1 MATLQTIRNRA
12 GVLISIVIGLA
23 LLSFILSD
31 LVSNNSL
38 FNSGNKTEV
47 AEVAGE
53 AVPIAL
59 YEEKVNELIANYQ
72 RNTGKDATPDEET
85 SQSIRDQAWEGLITD
100 YVLANNLGELGITVN
115 ANELQDMVVGNN
127 IDPQVLQIPIF
138 KNEQTGQFD
147 PNLVKQ
153 FLANMDKDETG
164 AARLSWVAFEKQ
176 LEHSR
181 LLSKYYSLVKKG
193 LYVTSAE
200 AKQYSEEA
208 SNLIDIRFAMKKYSD
223 VSDSTIAVKDEEI
236 DKYYIEHTYLF
247 DQEASRDIDYVVFD
261 VLPSPSDIEKIRSK
275 MEEIKIELITTTEI
289 ADFVNRNS
297 DVPYAEQL
305 FAKSSLTPPVD
316 SLIFAAQPGFVYG
329 PYVENNVYKLARLM
343 SFKNMADSVNARHIL
358 IGPNEKRTKDQA
370 KLLSDSIK
378 SLIDKGGDFAMLAMQ
393 YSDDKGS
400 AQQGGDLKWFKPG
413 MMVKP
418 FEKAAFD
425 GKKGDVVIAETQF
438 GFHIIN
444 VIEKSAES
452 NKAEIAYI
460 DWQIEPSSETYQGM
474 KTKVYQFAGTNTTK
488 EKFEAAIIKENLQ
501 KKVASNLRD
510 NDRNI
515 AGLESPREIIRWAYK
530 EETKKGEVSQPFE
543 FQDKFVVAFLT
554 EIREKGTAPKDQIK
568 DQLTSLVR
576 KDKKAETFITELKN
590 ASSAG
595 SIDGLAQKL
604 NLMPQDATA
613 INFNSFS
620 LPGVGIEPNVVAT
633 SCFIE
638 KGKLSK
644 PIKGNNG
651 VFILTVTNKAKAPQP
666 ADEKMAKMQLV
677 NEVQSRVDYQA
688 FEALKKLADI
698 KDYRSTWY

>member
-501 KKVASNLRD
+501 K
-510 NDRNI
+510 
-515 AGLESPREIIRWAYK
+515 RW
-530 EETKKGEVSQPFE
+530 
-543 FQDKFVVAFLT
+543 
-554 EIREKGTAPKDQIK
+554 
-568 DQLTSLVR
+568 LV
-576 KDKKAETFITELKN
+576 I
-590 ASSAG
+590 
-595 SIDGLAQKL
+595 
-604 NLMPQDATA
+604 
-613 INFNSFS
+613 
-620 LPGVGIEPNVVAT
+620 
-633 SCFIE
+633 
-638 KGKLSK
+638 
-644 PIKGNNG
+644 
-651 VFILTVTNKAKAPQP
+651 
-666 ADEKMAKMQLV
+666 
-677 NEVQSRVDYQA
+677 
-688 FEALKKLADI
+688 
-698 KDYRSTWY
+698 